1 MLDPG
6 KHALIY
12 SLPMLPIKPGAYKL
26 HASFYEREGRK
37 LLDDWWAAPEL
48 IVSLP
53 PSSHPDDEW
62 QGILNLPC
70 GLRVE
75 RE

>member
-1 MLDPG
+1 
-6 KHALIY
+6 
-12 SLPMLPIKPGAYKL
+12 
-26 HASFYEREGRK
+26 
-37 LLDDWWAAPEL
+37 L